1 MSTRAKQRIDPRLM
15 AEGQRTRGALYFSIG
30 LGVSAA
36 LLVILQAV
44 LLAHVVRGVMFGHQG
59 LAAVAPLLWAL
70 GGLFA
75 FRAALSYAA
84 EIIAFKASG
93 EIKTYLRQK
102 LLDHIFKLGPVH
114 AANEQ
119 SADLAAT
126 MIEGIEALEPYFSRY
141 VPQMA
146 LVVAVPLAILVLVF
160 PVDWISGLILLAAG
174 PLIPLFMV
182 FVGYRAEAINQKQWQ
197 TLLLMS
203 AHFLDIVQGLTTL
216 KLFGRARDEIGIIAR
231 ISDDYRKTTMA
242 GLRVAFLTSAVLEFF
257 ASLAIALVAVI
268 FGARLLHGSIDFY
281 PAFLVLLL
289 APEYF
294 VPLRGLSTHYHA
306 RMSAIAAARRMFDV
320 LDLPLA
326 NTGTAS
332 LPSLREIDLVC
343 EDLHFAYGE
352 GEPVLAG
359 LNCRFKAGSITA
371 IVGASGVGKT
381 SLARLLLGFAQPLQ
395 GRIMINGTID
405 LAGVAPDSWW
415 QSLAWVPQNPL
426 LFHGSIAANIRLGNP
441 QADDAA
447 LYRAATQARAL
458 QFVEA
463 QPDGFET
470 MIGDRGAGLSGG
482 QIQRIALARA
492 FLKDPQLLILD
503 EATANLDLA
512 SEALVLEAIAELA
525 VGRTVIVIAHRMAM
539 AERAD
544 NVLVL
549 EAGRAAAFG
558 TPAALRASGGAY
570 ARLLQAYETGADAGS
585 EEAASCV

>member
-1 MSTRAKQRIDPRLM
+1 MSQRIDPRLM
-15 AEGQRTRGALYFSIG
+15 AEGRRTRGALYFGIG

-44 LLAHVVRGVMFGHQG
+44 LLAHVVRDVAFGHQG
-59 LAAVAPLLWAL
+59 LAAVAPLLWTLA
-70 GGLFA
+70 GLFGL
-75 FRAALSYAA
+75 RAALSYAS
-84 EIIAFKASG
+84 EIVAFKASG
-93 EIKTYLRQK
+93 QIKTYLRQT
-102 LLDHIFKLGPVH
+102 LLNHILKLGPV
-114 AANEQ
+114 AAADEQ
-119 SADLAAT
+119 SADLAGT

-146 LVVAVPLAILVLVF
+146 LVVAVPLAILALVF
-160 PVDWISGLILLAAG
+160 PVDWISGLILLSAG

-197 TLLLMS
+197 KLLLMS
-203 AHFLDIVQGLTTL
+203 AHFLDVLQGLTTL
-216 KLFGRARDEIGIIAR
+216 KLFGRARDEIGIVAR

-257 ASLAIALVAVI
+257 ASLAIALVAVV
-268 FGARLLHGSIDFY
+268 FGSRLLHGNIDFY

-320 LDLPLA
+320 LDIPLA
-326 NTGTAS
+326 NNGTDA
-332 LPSLREIDLVC
+332 LPTMNEIDIVC
-343 EDLHFAYGE
+343 EDLHFAYKAGA
-352 GEPVLAG
+352 PVLAG
-359 LNCRFKAGSITA
+359 LSCRFPAGKITA
-371 IVGASGVGKT
+371 IVGTSGVGKT
-381 SLARLLLGFAQPLQ
+381 SLARLLLGFAQPVQ
-395 GRIMINGTID
+395 GWIMVNATLD
-405 LAGVAPDSWW
+405 LAAVAPESWW
-415 QSLAWVPQNPL
+415 QTLAWVPQNPR

-447 LYRAATQARAL
+447 VRKAATQARAL
-458 QFVEA
+458 AFIEA

-470 MIGDRGAGLSGG
+470 IIGDLGQGLSGG

-492 FLKDPQLLILD
+492 FLKNPQLLILD
-503 EATANLDLA
+503 EATANLDLE

-544 NVLVL
+544 HLLVL
-549 EAGRAAAFG
+549 EAGRVAASG
-558 TPAALRASGGAY
+558 TPAQLRADEGAY
-570 ARLLQAYETGADAGS
+570 ARLLQAYEGGAEPS
-585 EEAASCV
+585 NPEAVLCV

>member
-1 MSTRAKQRIDPRLM
+1 MSQRIDPRLM
-15 AEGQRTRGALYFSIG
+15 AEGRRTRGALYFGIG
-30 LGVSAA
+30 LGVVAA

-44 LLAHVVRGVMFGHQG
+44 LLAHVVRGVVFGHQG

-70 GGLFA
+70 AGLFGL
-75 FRAALSYAA
+75 RAALSYAA
-84 EIIAFKASG
+84 EIVAFKASAK
-93 EIKTYLRQK
+93 IKTYLRQT
-102 LLDHIFKLGPVH
+102 LLHHILQLGPMQ
-114 AANEQ
+114 AADEK

-141 VPQMA
+141 MPQMA
-146 LVVAVPLAILVLVF
+146 LVVAVPLAILALVF

-182 FVGYRAEAINQKQWQ
+182 FVGYRAEAINQRQWQ
-197 TLLLMS
+197 KLLLMS

-216 KLFGRARDEIGIIAR
+216 KLFGRALDEIGIVAR

-257 ASLAIALVAVI
+257 ASLAIALVAVV
-268 FGARLLHGSIDFY
+268 FGARLLHGNIDFY

-320 LDLPLA
+320 LDTPLA
-326 NTGTAS
+326 NTGTET
-332 LPSLREIDLVC
+332 LPALSAIDIVC
-343 EDLHFAYGE
+343 ENLHFAYG
-352 GEPVLAG
+352 GTAPVLAG
-359 LNCRFKAGSITA
+359 LSCRFQAGSMTA
-371 IVGASGVGKT
+371 IVGVSGAGKT
-381 SLARLLLGFAQPLQ
+381 SLARLLLGFAQPAQ
-395 GRIMINGTID
+395 GRIMINQTLD
-405 LAGVAPDSWW
+405 LAGVLPESWW
-415 QSLAWVPQNPL
+415 QNLAWVPQNPR

-441 QADDAA
+441 LASDDAV
-447 LYRAATQARAL
+447 RQAAAQARAL
-458 QFVEA
+458 AFIEA

-470 MIGDRGAGLSGG
+470 LIGDLGQGLSGG

-492 FLKDPQLLILD
+492 FLKNPQLLILD
-503 EATANLDLA
+503 EATANLDLE

-525 VGRTVIVIAHRMAM
+525 VGRTVIVIAHRMAI

-544 NVLVL
+544 HVLVL
-549 EAGRAAAFG
+549 EAGRVAAFG
-558 TPAALRASGGAY
+558 TPAQLRGGGAY
-570 ARLLQAYETGADAGS
+570 ARLLQAYENGADTS
-585 EEAASCV
+585 NPVAASCV

>member
-1 MSTRAKQRIDPRLM
+1 MSERIDPRLM
-15 AEGQRTRGALYFSIG
+15 AEGRRTRGALYFGIG

-44 LLAHVVRGVMFGHQG
+44 LLAHLVRDVAFGHQN
-59 LAAVAPLLWAL
+59 LAAVAPLLWGLA
-70 GGLFA
+70 GLFGL
-75 FRAALSYAA
+75 RAALSYAS
-84 EIIAFKASG
+84 EIVAFKASG
-93 EIKTYLRQK
+93 KIKTYLRQTI
-102 LLDHIFKLGPVH
+102 LNHVLKLGPVP
-114 AANEQ
+114 AADEQ
-119 SADLAAT
+119 SADLAGT

-146 LVVAVPLAILVLVF
+146 LVVAVPLAILALVF
-160 PVDWISGLILLAAG
+160 PVDWISALILLGAG

-197 TLLLMS
+197 KLLLMS
-203 AHFLDIVQGLTTL
+203 AHFLDVLQGLTTL
-216 KLFGRARDEIGIIAR
+216 KLFGRARDEIGIVAR

-257 ASLAIALVAVI
+257 ASLAIALVAVV
-268 FGARLLHGSIDFY
+268 FGARLLHGNIDFY

-320 LDLPLA
+320 LDIRVA
-326 NTGTAS
+326 NTGTAP
-332 LPSLREIDLVC
+332 LPPLDAIDIVC
-343 EDLHFAYGE
+343 EDLHFAYEAGA
-352 GEPVLAG
+352 PVLDG
-359 LNCRFKAGSITA
+359 LSCRFPAGQMTA

-381 SLARLLLGFAQPLQ
+381 SLARLLLGFAKPEQ
-395 GRIMINGTID
+395 GRIVINETLD
-405 LAGVAPDSWW
+405 LAELAPESWW
-415 QSLAWVPQNPL
+415 QCLAWVPQNPR

-441 QADDAA
+441 QADDEAVREAA
-447 LYRAATQARAL
+447 SKARAL
-458 QFVEA
+458 AFITA
-463 QPDGFET
+463 QPEGFET
-470 MIGDRGAGLSGG
+470 IIGDLGQGLSGG

-492 FLKDPQLLILD
+492 FLKNPQLLILD
-503 EATANLDLA
+503 EATANLDLE
-512 SEALVLEAIAELA
+512 SEALVLEAIADLA

-549 EAGRAAAFG
+549 EAGRVAAYG
-558 TPAALRASGGAY
+558 PPAQLRTADGAY
-570 ARLLQAYETGADAGS
+570 ARLLQAYEGDAEISNPGA
-585 EEAASCV
+585 ELCV